1 MLITGK
7 KISTSRSKLKSAVST
22 LCVDSGYS
30 KKSYG
35 AEKHQYQFSMHLEF
49 EMYFFIRKFE
59 DKQQQKGKKIKK
71 IKN

>member
-35 AEKHQYQFSMHLEF
+35 AEKHQYQLSMHLEF

-59 DKQQQKGKKIKK
+59 DKQQQKGKKK
-71 IKN
+71 